1 MNGIKKIKK
10 GILIT
15 IVNKFLSGTRFF
27 TIKRVLLNQCEGIQI
42 GQGTKVVAPI
52 YIPIQSIFHIGEEC
66 WIGRDMTLDRNGEVY
81 IGDNCDLG
89 PEVSFITGSHTIGN
103 ADRRAGKGFN
113 GIIRIASG
121 VWLGAKTVILPNIDI
136 GKGTVVGAAAVV
148 TKTLQDNGIYAGS
161 PAKRIRDL

>member
-1 MNGIKKIKK
+1 MNIIKKIKK
-10 GILIT
+10 GVLIT
-15 IVNKFLSGTRFF
+15 VVNKFLKGTRFF
-27 TIKRVLLNQCEGIQI
+27 TIKRALLNQCEGIRI
-42 GQGTKVVAPI
+42 GKGTKVVAPV
-52 YIPIQSIFHIGEEC
+52 YIPKQSILLVGEKC
-66 WIGRDMTLDRNGEVY
+66 WIGRKLTIEGNGEVH
-81 IGDNCDLG
+81 IADNCDLG
-89 PEVSFITGSHTIGN
+89 PEVSFITGSHEIGN

-148 TKTLQDNGIYAGS
+148 TKTLQDNGVYAGS